1 MANFLGTN
9 YSIQVHKKV
18 KFSRRD
24 NSSLAVKGLNNN
36 IKKKLVYSFQKVVKN
51 HNFVTASQIDEDKE
65 VVEMAEKSI
74 KYRDQL
80 QGDEHEVSHVS
91 FLLIIYHIIFV
102 IIQIVFTDECEIRK
116 T

>member
-1 MANFLGTN
+1 M
-9 YSIQVHKKV
+9 
-18 KFSRRD
+18 
-24 NSSLAVKGLNNN
+24 
-36 IKKKLVYSFQKVVKN
+36 VKN

-91 FLLIIYHIIFV
+91 FLIIIIYHIIFV
-102 IIQIVFTDECEIRK
+102 IIQIVFV
-116 T
+116 